1 LSLSAFPFCIPSVHG
16 QDGHIANV
24 LLSNELSFGSEAYL
38 VLAETL
44 SIDYL

>member
-1 LSLSAFPFCIPSVHG
+1 
-16 QDGHIANV
+16 